1 MRIRNR
7 WFNSERSRGPR
18 DIAGGVAFI
27 AWRVAQQA
35 LKNMRQADFE
45 IDPGPRYFAFLAEW
59 LIFLSQIADRLAYSR
74 MTADDRAEFT
84 GALAN
89 RVGDILEENREA
101 LLGDAGL
108 EVGSFK
114 GRFIGLFNQRGED
127 YAAHD
132 CPDAGPDYGF
142 LRLLASELVAV
153 VGEADRVWVH
163 DQVMEIEAPEAAAVL
178 RRAVLGLL
186 GEEPRPP
193 RRGGGVSG
201 D

>member
-35 LKNMRQADFE
+35 LKNMRQAAFE

-59 LIFLSQIADRLAYSR
+59 LIFLTLIADRLAYTRLS
-74 MTADDRAEFT
+74 AAERAEFT
-84 GALAN
+84 GTLAN

-101 LLGDAGL
+101 LLGDGGV
-108 EVGSFK
+108 EVGTFK
-114 GRFIGLFNQRGED
+114 GRFIGLVNQRAED
-127 YAAHD
+127 YAAHG
-132 CPDAGPDYGF
+132 CPEAGPDYGF
-142 LRLLASELVAV
+142 RRLLASELVTV
-153 VGEADRVWVH
+153 VGEADRLWVH
-163 DQVMEIEAPEAAAVL
+163 DQVMEIEAPEAAAIL
-178 RRAVLGLL
+178 RRGVLGLL
-186 GEEPRPP
+186 DEEPRPP
-193 RRGGGVSG
+193 RRGAGVAG